1 MKQKFTIT
9 LLDLP
14 VSIVSDESEETVKAL
29 AKTLNERVQ
38 SVLWKSR
45 QISKT
50 EAALFC
56 ALEYLSESQ
65 EAKARADKAEAQ
77 LGLYTANL
85 ARMREENDRLSKK
98 VDELEAKLKNRK

>member
-45 QISKT
+45 QVSKT

-56 ALEYLSESQ
+56 ALEYLSDKEK
-65 EAKARADKAEAQ
+65 ACARADKAEAQ
-77 LGLYTANL
+77 LALYSNNVVRL
-85 ARMREENDRLSKK
+85 REENERLSKR
-98 VDELEAKLKNRK
+98 VDELEAKLKNR

>member
-29 AKTLNERVQ
+29 AKTLNEHVQ
-38 SVLWKSR
+38 SVLWKPR

-56 ALEYLSESQ
+56 ALEYLSD
-65 EAKARADKAEAQ
+65 AKTATARADKAEAQ

-85 ARMREENDRLSKK
+85 ARMREENDRLTRK
-98 VDELEAKLKNRK
+98 VDELEAKLKKNR